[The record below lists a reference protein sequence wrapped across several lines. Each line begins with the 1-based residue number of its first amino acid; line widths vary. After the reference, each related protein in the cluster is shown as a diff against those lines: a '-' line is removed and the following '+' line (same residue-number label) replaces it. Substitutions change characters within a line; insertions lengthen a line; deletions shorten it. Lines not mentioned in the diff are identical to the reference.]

1 MPKTE
6 TVDKFFDAVTEGYD
20 ALLDAAKSANDRGY
34 RVSRRLIDE
43 IERGQRDAVD
53 LSRRVAGS
61 PRDLAGSFTSAVRNL
76 TDAQGRVLDLTRQL
90 LDEATDSGREGR
102 DTMRKVIEANRSA
115 GQAAIEATRET
126 ITRGAERV
134 QNLRPSANGTKA
146 PTSSTPAKP
155 RSGARTST
163 TAE

>member
-1 MPKTE
+1 MPNTQ
-6 TVDKFFDAVTEGYD
+6 TVDKFFDAVTEAYD

-53 LSRRVAGS
+53 LTRRVTVA
-61 PRDLAGSFTSAVRNL
+61 PADIAGSFTSAVRSL
-76 TDAQGRVLDLTRQL
+76 TDSQGRVLDLTRQL

-126 ITRGAERV
+126 LTRGAERV

-146 PTSSTPAKP
+146 STATTPAKP
-155 RSGARTST
+155 RSSSRTT
-163 TAE
+163 TSA

>member
-1 MPKTE
+1 MPNTQ
-6 TVDKFFDAVTEGYD
+6 TVDKFFDAVTEAYD

-53 LSRRVAGS
+53 LTRRVAVA
-61 PRDLAGSFTSAVRNL
+61 PADIAGSFTSAVRSL
-76 TDAQGRVLDLTRQL
+76 TDSQGRVLDLTRQL

-126 ITRGAERV
+126 LTRGAERV

-146 PTSSTPAKP
+146 STSGTAAKP
-155 RSGARTST
+155 RSRTST
-163 TAE
+163 SA

>member
-1 MPKTE
+1 MPNTQ
-6 TVDKFFDAVTEGYD
+6 TVDKFFDAVTDAYD

-53 LSRRVAGS
+53 LTRRVAVA
-61 PRDLAGSFTSAVRNL
+61 PADIAGSFTSAVRSL
-76 TDAQGRVLDLTRQL
+76 TDSQGRVLDLTRQL

-126 ITRGAERV
+126 LTRGAERV

-146 PTSSTPAKP
+146 STATTPAKP
-155 RSGARTST
+155 RSSSRTT
-163 TAE
+163 TSA

>member
-1 MPKTE
+1 MPRTE
-6 TVDKFFDAVTEGYD
+6 NVDKFFDAVTEAYD

-53 LSRRVAGS
+53 LTRRVAIA
-61 PRDLAGSFTSAVRNL
+61 PQDLAGSFSSVVRNL
-76 TDAQGRVLDLTRQL
+76 TDSQGRVLDLTRQL

-126 ITRGAERV
+126 FNRGAGAV
-134 QNLRPSANGTKA
+134 QRLRPSANGTKA
-146 PTSSTPAKP
+146 PVETTPAKP
-155 RSGARTST
+155 RPSSRAETS
-163 TAE
+163 A

>member
-53 LSRRVAGS
+53 LTRRVAVA
-61 PRDLAGSFTSAVRNL
+61 PADIAGSFTSAVRSL
-76 TDAQGRVLDLTRQL
+76 TDSQGRVLDLTRQL

-126 ITRGAERV
+126 FNRGAERV

-146 PTSSTPAKP
+146 SSSSTPAKP
-155 RSGARTST
+155 RSSSRTST
-163 TAE
+163 SA

>member
-1 MPKTE
+1 MPNTQ
-6 TVDKFFDAVTEGYD
+6 TVDKFFDAVTEAYD

-53 LSRRVAGS
+53 LTRRVAGA
-61 PRDLAGSFTSAVRNL
+61 PQDIAGSFTTAVRSL
-76 TDAQGRVLDLTRQL
+76 TDSQGRVLDLTRQL

-126 ITRGAERV
+126 FTRGADRV

-146 PTSSTPAKP
+146 STSSTPAKP
-155 RSGARTST
+155 RSTSRTST
-163 TAE
+163 SA